1 MKKILLWLL
10 VITMTMSTFVFPTIV
25 SAEEATEGETTTED
39 STTETVTP
47 TLTEKVHFNIDFEDY
62 KTTDTA
68 FPKAD
73 ETHGYGTWMNRMSA
87 AGEIIQG
94 EDGNAFKITKAA
106 ESGMFNRYKFN
117 TAITTGK
124 VLLSCD
130 MRYNV
135 NGTAGR
141 QTWMFFNNDATVGNV
156 YLLSLENPTTA
167 NGPSV
172 GIIKG
177 SHSTNSILFN
187 AANND
192 KMYHIDVLFDVDTKT
207 KTFFLDGEYVTSHT
221 YSGTTLPSVGLT
233 SIKFNLNANVA
244 AIDNFTLIENP
255 KNFSFSASDATTEE
269 NSVTV
274 KFTDPMETP
283 VASDFKVTNANG
295 EEIKI
300 AGVNKLDGN
309 TFNVLAE
316 NNWTAGEYKIEI
328 VNDSYSSLF
337 GTTPENT
344 FAEFKVTPALSY
356 FDIDFEGLKD
366 SAIQN
371 YLDGNYATNG
381 SWTIDGGAE
390 VYPTQSNGY
399 GDASTGLYATDTQ
412 GATNVRRNIG
422 YALTTP
428 VTEGKITISFDAAF
442 DSTINTA
449 RMQMLYINNDA
460 NNGNILT
467 YGTGVDETANSK
479 VIAGAKA
486 DLHYSGGKLFSY
498 EDNTTYRW
506 DTVIDLDA
514 NTVTN
519 YCDGVAFNTVTL
531 TDAIAEK
538 HATVSSV
545 YLRLTPSV
553 VFLDNYR
560 VSYNKSGFDLSATDV
575 PSNSSETY
583 VEFGD
588 TIAEEN
594 VSLIFKDAA
603 GNVVTPLTVT
613 KISPR
618 KFSVVFGELTEGTHT
633 VTATAGMKSALGT
646 TLKNNTATFNVA
658 VRPNIPTEYVEY
670 DMIREQPKAFD
681 FEGAVAK
688 PDQYTETNAE
698 TGETTKVTYN
708 DTIWKVSGGPS
719 DGHVFALTTDKIPA
733 QNGENCVEL
742 RSTDNSTMCA
752 FYANRFWMGKQG
764 DEVSGYLWA
773 YWPSTTTSQ
782 YLYVELASYNSS
794 GQIAVLAK
802 SAKYNAGDLP
812 YDTWVKIPINPV
824 SGVQLTYAIQVKVRF
839 KGIEPIYID
848 NISVGTVESYPDGYY
863 IVDATHSEENG
874 VVTATATAK
883 KRNYWDSKAVT
894 VFGAVYDKNDVL
906 VNAKT
911 FNVKADAEETPLSFT
926 TNTDNLKVVKWFVM
940 ESDGSLRPLAESRK
954 DYKPTFK
961 ILCHNVGKYSHGAGA
976 GVPTA
981 TIDEATEVYLDFL
994 NEVDADVFCA
1004 QEHAHFFDD
1013 KETVTATEQVF
1024 GKYYDYNFK
1033 SSYNKNYVYQGQAI
1047 YSKLPFVDTGMGD
1060 LATDLEGRDAS
1071 QRGYTKVVIEI
1082 EGKEVAIFN
1091 SHFSLGGVDFRNP
1104 SREVLIEEMN
1114 KYEYAIL
1121 CMDSNSGIAEH
1132 QQFVDA
1138 GYVLGNGHEG
1148 AFITTTLKDDDLRN
1162 TEDRH
1167 FVGSNCI
1174 DQIIV
1179 SSTLEI
1185 MNFDSIFNSVYSD
1198 HLPVV
1203 AEIAFK

>member
-1 MKKILLWLL
+1 MKKIFAWLL
-10 VITMTMSTFVFPTIV
+10 VLTIIVSTMTVGF
-25 SAEEATEGETTTED
+25 AETTTEGETTTED
-39 STTETVTP
+39 STTETE
-47 TLTEKVHFNIDFEDY
+47 TLTEKVHFDIDFEDY
-62 KTTDTA
+62 TATDVA
-68 FPKAD
+68 FPKTAKL
-73 ETHGYGTWMNRMSA
+73 TYGKWEPTISN
-87 AGEIIQG
+87 AGNAVSG
-94 EDGNAFKITKAA
+94 WDGNAFKFTCA
-106 ESGMFNRYKFN
+106 ESAYTYRP
-117 TAITTGK
+117 TAKITTGK
-124 VLLSCD
+124 
-130 MRYNV
+130 
-135 NGTAGR
+135 
-141 QTWMFFNNDATVGNV
+141 
-156 YLLSLENPTTA
+156 YLLSMDFIYDTTGSADAAQHVILGDKTIYLMNFENPSGSYKASIRGASSAWRCTHMFYA
-167 NGPSV
+167 QPSTV
-172 GIIKG
+172 HTVETLIDMDAHKITQYVDGVET
-177 SHSTNSILFN
+177 HSYE
-187 AANND
+187 D
-192 KMYHIDVLFDVDTKT
+192 
-207 KTFFLDGEYVTSHT
+207 E
-221 YSGTTLPSVGLT
+221 GLT
-233 SIKFNLNANVA
+233 GITQFKFYSSQNFV
-244 AIDNFTLIENP
+244 AIDNFKLVENP
-255 KNFSFSASDATTEE
+255 TKYSFSQQGNMTTDDTSVIVEFSDAVNAT
-269 NSVTV
+269 
-274 KFTDPMETP
+274 
-283 VASDFKVTNANG
+283 ASDFVVDDGTSATVTAVEKISGKIFNLKLSQNLSSGTHTISLAN
-295 EEIKI
+295 EKLVS
-300 AGVNKLDGN
+300 GV
-309 TFNVLAE
+309 
-316 NNWTAGEYKIEI
+316 
-328 VNDSYSSLF
+328 
-337 GTTPENT
+337 GTLPENT
-344 FAEFKVTPALSY
+344 SVSFNVVPTYTL
-356 FDIDFEGLKD
+356 FDIDFESIKD
-366 SAIQN
+366 STIPN
-371 YLDGNYATNG
+371 YLSENYSSNG
-381 SWTIDGGAE
+381 EWAIDGGAE

-412 GATNVRRNIG
+412 GATNVRRNFG
-422 YALTTP
+422 YTFNTP
-428 VTEGKITISFDAAF
+428 VNEGKITISFDATF
-442 DSTINTA
+442 DSTINTE
-449 RMQMLYINNDA
+449 RMQLLYINNDA
-460 NNGNILT
+460 TNGNLLT
-467 YGTGVDETANSK
+467 YGEGTGDTANSK
-479 VIAGAKA
+479 VIAGTKT
-486 DLHYSGGKLFSY
+486 DMHYSGGTRFSY
-498 EDNTTYRW
+498 EDNRAYRW
-506 DTVIDLDA
+506 DTVIDLDN

-519 YCDGVAFNTVTL
+519 YCDGVVFNTVTL

-560 VSYNKSGFDLSATDV
+560 VSYNKSGYDITATDM
-575 PSNSSETY
+575 PSSTSEIY
-583 VEFGD
+583 VDFGD
-588 TIAEEN
+588 TIASEN
-594 VSLIFKDAA
+594 VSLVFTDAE

-618 KFSVVFGELTEGTHT
+618 KFSVVFDDITEGIHT

-646 TLKNNTATFNVA
+646 TLKNNTASFNVE

-688 PDQYTETNAE
+688 PDQYTETNEE

-782 YLYVELASYNSS
+782 YLYVEIASYNSD

-802 SAKYNAGDLP
+802 SAKYYAGDIP

-824 SGVQLTYAIQVKVRF
+824 SGVTLTYAIQVKVRF

-863 IVDATHSEENG
+863 VVDATHSEENG
-874 VVTATATAK
+874 VVTANAAVK
-883 KRNYWDSKAVT
+883 KRNYWEDESVT

-906 VNAKT
+906 INAKT
-911 FNVKADAEETPLSFT
+911 FNVTADAEETPLSFT

-940 ESDGSLRPLAESRK
+940 ESDGSLRPLAQSKRN
-954 DYKPTFK
+954 YKPTFK
-961 ILCHNVGKYSHGAGA
+961 ILCHNIGKYSQGTGA
-976 GVPTA
+976 GVPTE
-981 TIDEATEVYLDFL
+981 TIDEATEIYLDFL

-1004 QEHAHFFDD
+1004 QEHAHYFDVD
-1013 KETVTATEQVF
+1013 ETVTATEQVF

-1033 SSYNKNYVYQGQAI
+1033 SSYTKDYVYQGQAI

-1060 LATDLEGRDAS
+1060 LPTDLEGRDAS

-1082 EGKEVAIFN
+1082 DGKEVAIFN

-1104 SREVLIEEMN
+1104 SRETLIEEMN

-1121 CMDSNSGIAEH
+1121 CMDSNSGIYEH

-1148 AFITTTLKDDDLRN
+1148 EFITTTLKDDNLRN

-1167 FVGSNCI
+1167 FVGSSCI

-1179 SSTLEI
+1179 SPTLEI

-1198 HLPVV
+1198 HLPVT